1 MLGPLNWNVL
11 IWTIPGPG
19 PSGLGSRRRSISRA
33 GRGRCPLA
41 FVAGLMLKLGSRRM
55 S

>member
-1 MLGPLNWNVL
+1 MLPVGPLNWSVL

-19 PSGLGSRRRSISRA
+19 PSGLGSKS
-33 GRGRCPLA
+33 GPRCPLS